1 MVEQSPSTPSTPPMA
16 NLEPG
21 YKLDRYELLA
31 PYARGGMASVWLG
44 RVRGKHGFE
53 RIVAIKTILPEY
65 ASDPDF
71 RAMLL
76 DEARIASAVE
86 HPNVAQTIDVGEEH
100 GVVYLVLEWI
110 DGDSL
115 YTLHRMLEKQ
125 KQHLPPGVVLR
136 VMADACR
143 GLHAAHELRDKA
155 GHLLNVVHRDVSP
168 HNILINPS
176 GVAKL
181 IDFGVAKAQGRFVGS
196 TSAGII
202 KGKVRFMAPEQALGK
217 PVDRRADLW
226 SVGATLQYLLTGTN
240 PYSGSN
246 DVEVLLTISR
256 GDAPKPLPDT
266 VHPAI
271 RDVVARAL
279 APDPANRYQTAA
291 SLARAIDVA
300 AGQANCRASAVE
312 VAEMLQTSG
321 KPLMERRQRAV
332 DLALKAAEG
341 RAHYNE
347 LLQPIAPPGSSP
359 SSAHSRARPTV
370 RAKLPSMPDLPALQ
384 APPGAPAAALD
395 DDDDDDDDL
404 KTLVDFTPAP
414 GTFVPV
420 PSKPPLPDTGRSAI
434 APPPAPP
441 RTVPPAALQKRSRTP
456 LIVVMA
462 VIVGAG
468 LGVGWKLWTDAQT
481 QMVVVSPVTPPTV
494 SATPAASSAP
504 VASAAPTVQPGSV
517 SIDDLPVASGQPV
530 GTDTAAAKPPVLT
543 QQRPVVVAPPRPP
556 PAQPAATG
564 DRQRNFGF

>member
-1 MVEQSPSTPSTPPMA
+1 MA

-65 ASDPDF
+65 AADPDF
-71 RAMLL
+71 RTMLL
-76 DEARIASAVE
+76 DEARIASSVE

-155 GHLLNVVHRDVSP
+155 GHLLHVVHRDLSP
-168 HNILINPS
+168 HNILINPA

-181 IDFGVAKAQGRFVGS
+181 IDFGVVKAQGRFAGS

-240 PYSGSN
+240 PYTGSN
-246 DVEVLLTISR
+246 DVEVLLTITR
-256 GDAPKPLPDT
+256 GEPPKALPDT

-321 KPLMERRQRAV
+321 KPLQERRQRAI

-370 RAKLPSMPDLPALQ
+370 RARLPSMPDLPA
-384 APPGAPAAALD
+384 APGAGVDIPVDVGD
-395 DDDDDDDDL
+395 DDDEEDL
-404 KTLVDFTPAP
+404 KTLVDFTPGP
-414 GTFVPV
+414 GTRAPATAAV
-420 PSKPPLPDTGRSAI
+420 PSRPPLPDTGKSAI

-441 RTVPPAALQKRSRTP
+441 RTVPPAAAPQKRSRAP
-456 LIVVMA
+456 LVVA
-462 VIVGAG
+462 VVALVGAG
-468 LGVGWKLWTDAQT
+468 LGVGWKLWSDAHT
-481 QMVVVSPVTPPTV
+481 EMVVVSPVVVPAVGVP
-494 SATPAASSAP
+494 SAPPAASSVAP
-504 VASAAPTVQPGSV
+504 VASGAPTVQPSSV

-530 GTDTAAAKPPVLT
+530 GTDTAAAKPPVAA

-556 PAQPAATG
+556 PAVPPGQPTATG

>member
-16 NLEPG
+16 DLEPG

-125 KQHLPPGVVLR
+125 KQLLPAGVVLR

-155 GHLLNVVHRDVSP
+155 GHLINVVHRDVSP
-168 HNILINPS
+168 HNILINPA

-256 GDAPKPLPDT
+256 GDAPKPLPSS

-271 RDVVARAL
+271 AEVVARAL
-279 APDPANRYQTAA
+279 APDPTNRYQTAA

-321 KPLMERRQRAV
+321 KPLQERRQRAI

-370 RAKLPSMPDLPALQ
+370 RAKLPSMPDLPAT
-384 APPGAPAAALD
+384 PAVPVD
-395 DDDDDDDDL
+395 FEGDDDDDL

-414 GTFVPV
+414 GTFVPA
-420 PSKPPLPDTGRSAI
+420 PSKAPLPDTGRSAI

-441 RTVPPAALQKRSRTP
+441 RTVPPAVLQKRSRAP
-456 LIVVMA
+456 MIVVMA
-462 VIVGAG
+462 AIVGAG
-468 LGVGWKLWTDAQT
+468 LGVGWKLWSDAHT
-481 QMVVVSPVTPPTV
+481 EMVVVSPQPTV
-494 SATPAASSAP
+494 SAPPAASSVAP
-504 VASAAPTVQPGSV
+504 VASGAPTAQPSSV

-530 GTDTAAAKPPVLT
+530 GTDTAAAKPPVST
-543 QQRPVVVAPPRPP
+543 QQRPVVVGPPRPPP

>member
-16 NLEPG
+16 QLEPG

-31 PYARGGMASVWLG
+31 PYARGGMASVWLA

-53 RIVAIKTILPEY
+53 RIVAVKTILPEY

-76 DEARIASAVE
+76 DEARIASSIE

-115 YTLHRMLEKQ
+115 YTLHRLLEKQ
-125 KQHLPPGVVLR
+125 KQLLPPGVVLR

-155 GHLLNVVHRDVSP
+155 GHLLKVVHRDVSP
-168 HNILINPS
+168 HNILVNPA
-176 GVAKL
+176 GIAKL

-240 PYSGSN
+240 PYTGSN

-256 GDAPKPLPDT
+256 GEAPKPLADT

-271 RDVVARAL
+271 ADVVARTL
-279 APDPANRYQTAA
+279 SPDPAHRYQTAA

-300 AGQANCRASAVE
+300 AGQANCRTSAVE

-321 KPLMERRQRAV
+321 RPLMERRQRALE
-332 DLALKAAEG
+332 LALKAAEG

-347 LLQPIAPPGSSP
+347 LLQPLAPPGSSP
-359 SSAHSRARPTV
+359 SAQHSRARPTT
-370 RAKLPSMPDLPALQ
+370 RERLPSVPDM
-384 APPGAPAAALD
+384 PAAPSEFPTALIEGGA
-395 DDDDDDDDL
+395 
-404 KTLVDFTPAP
+404 TPAP
-414 GTFVPV
+414 GTQVGSTSP
-420 PSKPPLPDTGRSAI
+420 GASAI
-434 APPPAPP
+434 APPPPAI
-441 RTVPPAALQKRSRTP
+441 RTVPPVAPAKRSRGP
-456 LIVVMA
+456 LLVAAVV
-462 VIVGAG
+462 VIGAG
-468 LGVGWKLWTDAQT
+468 LGVGWKLWTDAHT
-481 QMVVVSPVTPPTV
+481 EMVVVYPAALPGASSPV
-494 SATPAASSAP
+494 ASAP
-504 VASAAPTVQPGSV
+504 VASAAPTVEPSSV
-517 SIDDLPVASGQPV
+517 SIDDLPVASAVPGGAESSTAKPLWPPPRPV
-530 GTDTAAAKPPVLT
+530 GS
-543 QQRPVVVAPPRPP
+543 VAPRPP
-556 PAQPAATG
+556 PPPTPPSTAG